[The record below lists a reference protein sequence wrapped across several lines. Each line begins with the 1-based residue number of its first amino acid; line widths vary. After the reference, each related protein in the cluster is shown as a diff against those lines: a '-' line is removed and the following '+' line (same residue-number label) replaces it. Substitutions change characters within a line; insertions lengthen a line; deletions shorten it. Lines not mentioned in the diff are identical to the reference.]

1 MSIKFAKRCIGL
13 LSALLLGFGTAA
25 DASFHLMRINEVYSN
40 ADGTVQFIEITAYS
54 GGQQFI
60 GGQAITTMQG
70 TQTKSFTFPS
80 NLPGDTAMSTND
92 PYDPYNPYGG
102 SMGMIEYRSFLIGT
116 QGFKARSPIAPDFI
130 VPNGFV
136 PLTNGTINYAGL
148 DVMRYAALP
157 TDGSKSMEPN
167 GATPVNSPKNFAGQ
181 MATLSLVAAP
191 LNYSDLWWAG
201 TAEDG
206 WGMTV
211 QQHGNT
217 QFNVFFVY
225 DGTGKPIWYAMP
237 GGTWNSDFTTFS
249 GGLAKPTSAPL
260 NTYDKT
266 MFQPGMQIGTM
277 TITYLSA
284 NTARL
289 NYTIN
294 GVSGQKNI
302 QRQIFGVTDNTAG
315 LNVGDMWWAGSA
327 QDGWGVS
334 ITQQFRTLFAAWY
347 SYDLAGNV
355 TWHTLPGGTWNGNTY
370 SGVLAT
376 ATSSAWLS
384 ATYDPSK
391 FKAAAM
397 GTVSF
402 AFTDANNAVMSYTFT
417 AGPFTGTTQTK
428 ALVRQPY

>member
-1 MSIKFAKRCIGL
+1 MSIKFAKFCIGP
-13 LSALLLGFGTAA
+13 LSVLVLGFGTSA

-60 GGQAITTMQG
+60 GGQTITTMQG

-116 QGFKARSPIAPDFI
+116 QGFKARSPVAPDFT

-136 PLTNGTINYAGL
+136 PLTNGTINYAGV

-167 GATPVNSPKNFAGQ
+167 GATPANSPKNFAGQ
-181 MATLSLVAAP
+181 IGTLSLAAAP

-211 QQHGNT
+211 QQHGNV

-237 GGTWNSDFTTFS
+237 GGTWNSDFTAFS

-260 NTYDKT
+260 NAYDKT
-266 MFQPGMQIGTM
+266 MFQPGMQVGTM

-302 QRQIFGVTDNTAG
+302 QRQVFGPSDNTPG
-315 LNVGDMWWAGSA
+315 LNVGDMWWAGTA

-347 SYDLAGNV
+347 SYDQAGNV
-355 TWHTLPGGTWNGNTY
+355 TWHTLPGGSWNGNTY

-376 ATSSAWLS
+376 ATSSAWLG

-417 AGPFTGTTQTK
+417 AGPFAGTTQTK
-428 ALVRQPY
+428 TLVRQPY